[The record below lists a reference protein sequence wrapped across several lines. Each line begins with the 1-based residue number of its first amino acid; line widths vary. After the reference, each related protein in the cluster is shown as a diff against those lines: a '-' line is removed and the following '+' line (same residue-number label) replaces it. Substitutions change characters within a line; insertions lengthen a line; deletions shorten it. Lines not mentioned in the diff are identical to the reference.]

1 MKLSGALILVV
12 LIAAAIVIFLQSRD
26 TKASLDAVNNV
37 AVNLREAGVEGRSLD
52 RNEAKQTLAAL
63 DQLQAAPDTIA
74 DHMDDLRT
82 ISQTAASWADAAPTP
97 SQDLTAAVA
106 IRTAADELRQYG
118 LDPGPGHLIA
128 ARREIGHAREA
139 LVAAV
144 TGPGSGGASDG
155 SMGPPGN
162 SVQGVR
168 DRINNLQQSER
179 ERIQDV
185 QQQINQ

>member
-12 LIAAAIVIFLQSRD
+12 LLAAAIVIFLQSRD
-26 TKASLDAVNNV
+26 TKASLDAVNSV
-37 AVNLREAGVEGRSLD
+37 AVDLREAGVSGTSLD
-52 RNEAKQTLAAL
+52 RAAAGRALDAL

-74 DHMDDLRT
+74 DHLDDLRT
-82 ISQTAASWADAAPTP
+82 IAETAARWADAAPTP

-106 IRTAADELRQYG
+106 LRVAADELRQYG
-118 LDPGPGHLIA
+118 LEPAPAHLIG
-128 ARREIGHAREA
+128 ARREIARAREA
-139 LVAAV
+139 LVSGAA
-144 TGPGSGGASDG
+144 GPGGASDG
-155 SMGPPGN
+155 SMPAGS

-168 DRINNLQQSER
+168 DRLKNLQQGER